1 MRGREV
7 QSFERMLKRLFDEID
22 HELEDRWGADYPLHP
37 SRLSRG
43 RSSNS
48 EHDGLFNVGASF
60 SAGYGSE
67 YGKGYVIEVRMVTL
81 TDVERRVVEE
91 IREYAARRVRE
102 LLPRFFPDRTLEVV
116 REDDLFK
123 IIGDLSLGTA

>member
-7 QSFERMLKRLFDEID
+7 LEFERVLKTLFDEID
-22 HELEDRWGADYPLHP
+22 HELEDRWGTRYPLHP
-37 SRLSRG
+37 ARLSRG

-67 YGKGYVIEVRMVTL
+67 HGKGYVIEVRMVTL
-81 TDVERRVVEE
+81 HDVEQPVVEE
-91 IREYAARRVRE
+91 IREYTAGRVRE
-102 LLPRFFPDRTLEVV
+102 LLPRYFPDRTLRVV
-116 REDDLFK
+116 REESLFK
-123 IIGDLSLGTA
+123 ITGDLSLGTL